1 MRILKLFCLTFLLS
15 GGAVAETY
23 RVNASQ
29 SDQVQSVLDR
39 TVSGDVVIFE
49 RGTYRTQRA
58 LVLNGKSN
66 VELRGSGRV
75 EIVLNNLDEAVIEVR
90 ESQNIRIQGLRAR
103 HEKPNP
109 EYACEGAVIAVFDSQ
124 QIGISRNHLNGCG
137 AAGVYSRGVKDLV
150 VFDNKIFNNSFAGV
164 WTADTTGYIYKN
176 HLYKNAADFIS
187 YGECDIVLSGN
198 KIEKNEGND
207 YSRSEFVES
216 IVRGR

>member
-1 MRILKLFCLTFLLS
+1 MRILKFFCLSLLLAS
-15 GGAVAETY
+15 SAVAETY
-23 RVNASQ
+23 RVNAAQ

-39 TVSGDVVIFE
+39 TSSGDVVIFE
-49 RGTYRTQRA
+49 RGTYRTQHA
-58 LVLNGKSN
+58 LVLNGKSD

-75 EIVLNNLDEAVIEVR
+75 EIVLHNLDEAVIEVR
-90 ESQNIRIQGLRAR
+90 ESQNIRIRGLRAR

-124 QIGISRNHLNGCG
+124 QVGISGNHLNGCG

-150 VFDNKIFNNSFAGV
+150 VFDNKIFNNTFAGI

-176 HLYKNAADFIS
+176 HLYKNAADFIT

-207 YSRSEFVES
+207 FSRGEFFEAV
-216 IVRGR
+216 VRGR